1 MVKSQ
6 RKWLSQ
12 MSDSPQEHGLWSR
25 RNTQYSKL
33 LGAGN
38 DIFLGLI
45 GGYIG
50 TCFL

>member
-1 MVKSQ
+1 
-6 RKWLSQ
+6 
-12 MSDSPQEHGLWSR
+12 MSDSPQEYGLQSK

-38 DIFLGLI
+38 EIFLGLT

-50 TCFL
+50 TFFL